1 LINVLALDTNG
12 FFPFDSEP
20 GEILEDLASVGALTA
35 VEIDVFDT
43 E

>member
-1 LINVLALDTNG
+1 LINVLALHTNG

-20 GEILEDLASVGALTA
+20 VEILKNLVRVGALAA
-35 VEIDVFDT
+35 VEVNVFDA

>member
-1 LINVLALDTNG
+1 LINVLALNTNG

-20 GEILEDLASVGALTA
+20 IEILENLARVGALAA
-35 VEIDVFDT
+35 VEVNIFDP